1 MIDWTLMTP
10 HDVAVALRTL
20 PHQVLYAWREDS
32 AGGWARE
39 SVIEYR
45 HHVRSMVE
53 RTPEGSWLGPRYE
66 DGKRIPNPPVYATAE
81 EAKAAYDVFFLKRG
95 YCLHATDDGSAVPWA
110 DTPQPAPGEPI
121 DWSKLTTHELAVAI
135 RTIPK
140 AVAYAWSLD
149 KRGTWVRNDCLENGV
164 AWAAGIYPR
173 GDGYT
178 GPVCDPDNGKEDP
191 IFATIEEAK
200 AAYDRYLRAQNW
212 LLDETED
219 GTAC

>member
-95 YCLHATDDGSAVPWA
+95 YCLHATDDGSAVVLVCRLLNDVFVVVFASGHSSLSPF
-110 DTPQPAPGEPI
+110 
-121 DWSKLTTHELAVAI
+121 ELGSN
-135 RTIPK
+135 R
-140 AVAYAWSLD
+140 
-149 KRGTWVRNDCLENGV
+149 
-164 AWAAGIYPR
+164 
-173 GDGYT
+173 
-178 GPVCDPDNGKEDP
+178 
-191 IFATIEEAK
+191 F
-200 AAYDRYLRAQNW
+200 
-212 LLDETED
+212 
-219 GTAC
+219 